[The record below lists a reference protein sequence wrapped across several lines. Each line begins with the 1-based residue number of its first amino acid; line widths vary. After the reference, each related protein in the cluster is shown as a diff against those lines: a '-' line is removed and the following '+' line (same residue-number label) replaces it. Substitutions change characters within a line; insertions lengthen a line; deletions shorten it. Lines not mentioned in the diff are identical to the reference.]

1 MLLVPG
7 ADFSCNNNNSPVAY
21 LREVC
26 FRNNQLNKRMVC
38 SEVPA
43 VLEELVNNKVSR
55 SLDNN
60 NNSSNNQKHNTPV
73 EILRWLR
80 RHSADPLGS
89 MAEKVISHA

>member
-7 ADFSCNNNNSPVAY
+7 ADFSCNNNSSPVAY

-60 NNSSNNQKHNTPV
+60 NNSSNNKV
-73 EILRWLR
+73 KFLRLHTVLSYLFLMPQR
-80 RHSADPLGS
+80 SFQCRQ
-89 MAEKVISHA
+89 

>member
-7 ADFSCNNNNSPVAY
+7 ADFSCNNNSSPVAY

-43 VLEELVNNKVSR
+43 VLEELVNNKVSC

-60 NNSSNNQKHNTPV
+60 NNSSNNKV
-73 EILRWLR
+73 KFLRIHTVLSYLFLMPQRSFQCR
-80 RHSADPLGS
+80 R
-89 MAEKVISHA
+89 

>member
-60 NNSSNNQKHNTPV
+60 NNSSNNKV
-73 EILRWLR
+73 KFLRLHTVLSYLFLMPQHSFQCR
-80 RHSADPLGS
+80 R
-89 MAEKVISHA
+89 

>member
-1 MLLVPG
+1 MLLVPA

-43 VLEELVNNKVSR
+43 VLEELVNNNS
-55 SLDNN
+55 NN
-60 NNSSNNQKHNTPV
+60 NKV
-73 EILRWLR
+73 KFLRLHTVLSYLFLMPQRSFQCR
-80 RHSADPLGS
+80 R
-89 MAEKVISHA
+89 